1 VSPAFRLWQVVGL
14 ASLLAGGTLV
24 APVDAQ
30 SRSNNAFER
39 ALTREREAAL
49 LRDAAAMEARG
60 DYAGAEQV
68 LRSVLEQAPTSTGAL
83 VAMERALRAQ
93 NRTRDMLQH
102 IDRMLAIDPRA
113 SQAWATKLRL
123 LVEVDSLASLE
134 QEAQS
139 WMRADPGSPDPYREL
154 ARMYERAYGAARA
167 VELLQAGRTRV
178 GDSAA
183 FAAELGDLLQRT
195 QQPEAAAQEWARAVG
210 DNGDQLAV
218 VMRRVALLD
227 PESSRVPVLLLRAL
241 DSEPTTTGRR
251 RAAVRIALELELV
264 DEALDLARR
273 VAPALPSAERRIFL
287 QEMARRGEDV
297 PAPRLSVWAYE
308 TMREGTSDA
317 SELTTLEGRIAA
329 ASLASGDSAG
339 ALTALN
345 RQADR
350 LSQGSNERRH
360 VVVDA
365 IRLEASRG
373 EAGALTARL
382 ASFRR
387 EFPDAP
393 ELDEL
398 ASVVAL
404 GLQSRGLSQEAAAVL
419 EDVLGPRSSLERA
432 YLHLERGDVEAGVAA
447 LQESLAALPPATA
460 TEVIQLV
467 SLLDRVAPPAAKVV
481 ARAAVLEHRGAQ
493 REALEQLTTELES
506 LPASDQPA
514 LLSHAARLA
523 DSTGSAELGIQL
535 RQRLVDQHPDAAE
548 LPDAVLMLSRA
559 RARAGQVPEAIALLE
574 KLILDRPSSPVVPA
588 ARRELDRLKG
598 RTAGDGT

>member
-1 VSPAFRLWQVVGL
+1 L
-14 ASLLAGGTLV
+14 AALLAGGALA
-24 APVDAQ
+24 APGHAQ

-60 DYAGAEQV
+60 DHAGAEQV

-93 NRTRDMLQH
+93 NRTRSMLPY
-102 IDRMLAIDPRA
+102 IDRMLAVDPRA
-113 SQAWATKLRL
+113 SQAWTTKLRL
-123 LVEVDSLASLE
+123 LVEVDSLSSLE
-134 QEAQS
+134 QEAQA

-167 VELLQAGRTRV
+167 VELLRAGRARV

-183 FAAELGDLLQRT
+183 FAAELGDLLERT

-210 DNGDQLAV
+210 DDGEQLAV
-218 VMRRVALLD
+218 VMRRVAQLD
-227 PESSRVPVLLLRAL
+227 PASSRVPQLLLQAL
-241 DSEPTTTGRR
+241 DSDPTSTGRR
-251 RAAVRIALELELV
+251 RAAVRIALELEMV
-264 DEALDLARR
+264 DEAMQLARK

-297 PAPRLSVWAYE
+297 PAPRLSLWAYE
-308 TMREGTSDA
+308 TLRDGTTDA
-317 SELTTLEGRIAA
+317 SELTTIEGRIAA
-329 ASLASGDSAG
+329 AALAAGDTAR
-339 ALTALN
+339 ALSALN
-345 RQADR
+345 RQATR
-350 LSQGSNERRH
+350 LREGSNERKH

-365 IRLEASRG
+365 IRLESGRG
-373 EAGALTARL
+373 EPAALTARL

-404 GLQSRGLSQEAAAVL
+404 GLQSRGLSQEASAVL

-432 YLHLERGDVEAGVAA
+432 YLHLERGDSEAGIAA

-467 SLLDRVAPPAAKVV
+467 SLLDRVGPAAVKVV
-481 ARAAVLEHRGAQ
+481 ARAAILEHRGSLG
-493 REALEQLTTELES
+493 EALEHMTDELES
-506 LPASDQPA
+506 LPESDQSA
-514 LLSHAARLA
+514 VLSYAARLA
-523 DSTGSAELGIQL
+523 DNGGSAELGIQL
-535 RQRLVDQHPDAAE
+535 RQKLVDQHPDAAE
-548 LPDAVLMLSRA
+548 MPDAVLMLSRA

-574 KLILDRPSSPVVPA
+574 KLILDRPNSPVVPA

-598 RTAGDGT
+598 RTAGVET